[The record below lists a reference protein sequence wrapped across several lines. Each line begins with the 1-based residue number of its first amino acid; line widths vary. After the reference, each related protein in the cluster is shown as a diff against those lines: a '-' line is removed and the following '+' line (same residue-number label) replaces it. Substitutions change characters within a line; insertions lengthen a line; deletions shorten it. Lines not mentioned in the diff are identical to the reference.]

1 MSKFNCGNWSDRAR
15 AKRIYRIE
23 YPHYRLS
30 PLSAMVGQELNAAV
44 ELNRSSTEPWLEGLN
59 VSPSPSNISSQA
71 APHYTI
77 IINIIWHVPEEQRRT
92 TTMVWLVEEEKTTR
106 VRVYL
111 WWPSTSSSAWMAYRC
126 FCLVVYWKNEW
137 MVPGE
142 RSSSLLFNVRE
153 SRRSL
158 VPPSL
163 NYNILG
169 VAFKFKQ
176 NNHKSLR
183 ALFSP
188 ECMYV
193 QLL

>member
-1 MSKFNCGNWSDRAR
+1 
-15 AKRIYRIE
+15 
-23 YPHYRLS
+23 
-30 PLSAMVGQELNAAV
+30 
-44 ELNRSSTEPWLEGLN
+44 
-59 VSPSPSNISSQA
+59 
-71 APHYTI
+71 
-77 IINIIWHVPEEQRRT
+77 
-92 TTMVWLVEEEKTTR
+92 MVWLVEEEKTTR

-153 SRRSL
+153 SRRRRSL

-188 ECMYV
+188 ECMFNCYSTSSLEGNSKTRALLMTTCWFLYSSNPTQSNLPFRADTFTFTFIA
-193 QLL
+193 QLKE

>member
-1 MSKFNCGNWSDRAR
+1 MYRRHHLTSAAR
-15 AKRIYRIE
+15 Q
-23 YPHYRLS
+23 HHTT
-30 PLSAMVGQELNAAV
+30 PLL
-44 ELNRSSTEPWLEGLN
+44 
-59 VSPSPSNISSQA
+59 
-71 APHYTI
+71 
-77 IINIIWHVPEEQRRT
+77 
-92 TTMVWLVEEEKTTR
+92 
-106 VRVYL
+106 
-111 WWPSTSSSAWMAYRC
+111 STSSDTSQKSRGGRRLWYGQQKKRRRRGFVCIYDGPQRAALCLPGWMAYRC

-153 SRRSL
+153 SRRRRRSL

-188 ECMYV
+188 ECMFNCYSTSSLV
-193 QLL
+193 EGNSKTRALLMTTC